1 MSNLPIQPRILR
13 ASEAPKY
20 LGMCRAVFD
29 QTVRPYVNEF
39 PIGTRGVGFD
49 RLELDQWADAYILA
63 NSITKH
69 KTAELPEPG
78 VASPQSKR
86 KKRGPVLAGSPNSKP
101 YQSATAE
108 NFYKLLAEIMGKP
121 APKKDR
127 RKKQESQRPQTEE

>member
-69 KTAELPEPG
+69 KTAELPELG
-78 VASPQSKR
+78 VAPPQSKR
-86 KKRGPVLAGSPNSKP
+86 KKRGPVLAGSPTSKP

-108 NFYKLLAEIMGKP
+108 NFYKLLAEIMGKA
-121 APKKDR
+121 APKDR
-127 RKKQESQRPQTEE
+127 RKKQESQRPQNEE